1 MNINRLIWTST
12 TVLFGFIGFL
22 LGLSL
27 GRLYLERF
35 VAFDSVKEPARTFIA
50 ATLAIGT
57 TIVLARLGSW
67 LADRYLLNTLS
78 HMKEVSVADRVL
90 GVAGVLSGV
99 LFAVLITFPLPN
111 DPIWLPI
118 KLCAMAICGVF
129 GIALFQGMREE
140 IMHVFPGLEGDVA
153 PGAIRGTPKLLDT
166 NIIIDGRMAEI
177 CKTGFIEGTL
187 YVPSFVLEEV
197 QYIADSADSLKRA
210 RGRRGLEVL
219 NQMRELK
226 TTDPLH
232 PEQESPVVQV
242 MSEFPASV
250 RRIHSVD
257 SKLVALAKETQA
269 AIVTNDFNLNRVAE
283 LQGVQVLNIN
293 ELVHALRPV
302 VLPGEEMT
310 LPIVKEGKE
319 AGQGIGYL
327 DDGTM
332 VVVSDARRSIGKTC
346 PVVITSVIQTVA
358 GKMIFAELKN
368 EDPSKSETSES
379 MKGAGDDLFESGEET
394 PKRSNHGNGKNYD
407 SVHRSS
413 GGMRRKSRS

>member
-27 GRLYLERF
+27 GRLYLENF

-50 ATLAIGT
+50 ATLAIGSL
-57 TIVLARLGSW
+57 IVLARLGSW

-140 IMHVFPGLEGDVA
+140 IMHVFPRLEGEA
-153 PGAIRGTPKLLDT
+153 TPGTMRSSAKLLDT

-197 QYIADSADSLKRA
+197 QHIADSADSLKRA
-210 RGRRGLEVL
+210 RGRRGLDIL

-226 TTDPLH
+226 SADPAH
-232 PEQESPVVQV
+232 PEQEQPVVQV
-242 MSEFPASV
+242 LSEFPASV
-250 RRIHSVD
+250 RRINSVD
-257 SKLVALAKETQA
+257 SKLVALARETQA

-302 VLPGEEMT
+302 VLPGEEMVI
-310 LPIVKEGKE
+310 PIVKEGKE
-319 AGQGIGYL
+319 PGQGVGYL

-358 GKMIFAELKN
+358 GKMIFAELK
-368 EDPSKSETSES
+368 SSEASGSDEAEP
-379 MKGAGDDLFESGEET
+379 MKGSGDDLFEDAEAR
-394 PKRSNHGNGKNYD
+394 PKDSHYGNGKNHG

-413 GGMRRKSRS
+413 GGMRRKSRP